1 MTITKAKL
9 RSIIVEEIERALQER
24 CHNPDNGY
32 FEKCKEGSSIYSQT
46 KGSKRYSSEYDG
58 RGTYRGRTKDGKPKL
73 SAKYGSNGSEKDSAG
88 RLLFST
94 GEELS
99 NPKYYAGDR
108 YKKEYLQEIETALQA
123 WLASQDS
130 NKHNEEELTEDN
142 ECNCSAEKKQA
153 YREGQQAVMYWI
165 SQYETAK
172 TAKKKS

>member
-1 MTITKAKL
+1 MEEARL
-9 RSIIVEEIERALQER
+9 RKIIKEELIAVIQER
-24 CHNPDNGY
+24 CHSKDNGR

-46 KGSKRYSSEYDG
+46 RGSKRYSSHYDG
-58 RGTYRGRTKDGKPKL
+58 RGTYRGRTKDNKPKL
-73 SAKYGSNGSEKDSAG
+73 SAKFGSNGSEKDSAG

-108 YKKEYLQEIETALQA
+108 YKKEYLEEIETALQA
-123 WLASQDS
+123 WLAAQDG
-130 NKHNEEELTEDN
+130 NRDNEEELNEDN
-142 ECNCSAEKKQA
+142 ECNCSAERKQA
-153 YREGQQAVMYWI
+153 YRDGQQAVMYWI